1 MHRLES
7 VPDIFFRK
15 HSFSNNPHC
24 RQGVNPQTCKT
35 KITKARRRK
44 STPQQPIDQDDLAEA
59 DRKDSCP
66 SQCFSPAQAMLS
78 GFRQPELQLEGSK
91 LKHVPV
97 SQLSVFDELTI
108 ETDEGFGRG
117 LEQESLHRIKVDREM

>member
-1 MHRLES
+1 
-7 VPDIFFRK
+7 
-15 HSFSNNPHC
+15 
-24 RQGVNPQTCKT
+24 
-35 KITKARRRK
+35 
-44 STPQQPIDQDDLAEA
+44 TPQQPIDQDDLAEA

-117 LEQESLHRIKVDREM
+117 LEQESLHRIKVDREMFVPNALFFKLQVSGGRSTDSYRKTAGNPNGARLCA